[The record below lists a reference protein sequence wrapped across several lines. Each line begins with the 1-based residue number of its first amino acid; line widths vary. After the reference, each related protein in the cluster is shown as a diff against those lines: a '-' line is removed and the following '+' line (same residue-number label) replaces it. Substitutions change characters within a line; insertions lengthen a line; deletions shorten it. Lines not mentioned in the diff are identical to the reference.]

1 MPNMSYCMFENTLM
15 DLEQVYEYLEYPDHE
30 LSKDEQEAKLRLI
43 DICVDIALLC
53 GHEVGR
59 NCEEVEA

>member
-30 LSKDEQEAKLRLI
+30 LSKDEHAAKLRLI
-43 DICVDIALLC
+43 DICVDIALIC

-59 NCEEVEA
+59 NCEEVGA